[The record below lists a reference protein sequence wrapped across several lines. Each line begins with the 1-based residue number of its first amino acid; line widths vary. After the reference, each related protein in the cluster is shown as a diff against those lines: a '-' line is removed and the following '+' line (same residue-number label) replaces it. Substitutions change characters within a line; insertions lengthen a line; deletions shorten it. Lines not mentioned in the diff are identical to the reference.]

1 MPREMLKLRK
11 GDSAIKIKADGQVE
25 LAGVSDKAMIDD
37 KGFINPVILF
47 AAAWAKKDEKLFTHL
62 VENFKGCV
70 KDGYFGEAAKNDYKM
85 MEAKAEKAEKEKEL
99 LEKLDEVHED
109 IKDMKDV
116 GKLTIEEGVENET
129 K

>member
-47 AAAWAKKDEKLFTHL
+47 AAAWAKKDQSLMNHL
-62 VENFKGCV
+62 VDNFKNCV
-70 KDGYFGEAAKNDYKM
+70 REGYFGPEAQSDFKS
-85 MEAKAEKAEKEKEL
+85 MEVEGEKHRLRQEQAAA
-99 LEKLDEVHED
+99 
-109 IKDMKDV
+109 
-116 GKLTIEEGVENET
+116 
-129 K
+129 

>member
-47 AAAWAKKDEKLFTHL
+47 AAAWAKKDQELFAHL
-62 VENFKGCV
+62 VENFKTSV
-70 KDGYFGEAAKNDYKM
+70 KEGYFGDAAKNDYKR
-85 MEAKAEKAEKEKEL
+85 MEAIAKEKEDEKKVM
-99 LEKLDEVHED
+99 EKLDEVHKD